1 MATKLRTDAG
11 PRKRFA
17 MTLPK
22 TVIGLGLVSLFT
34 DVSSEAIFPLLP
46 AFLTTLGASN
56 AFIGLVEGAA
66 STSFGLLWDRFGS
79 VTAFGGSGTFA
90 LIAAVTLILR
100 IPAHAGE
107 SQKT

>member
-1 MATKLRTDAG
+1 MATKARSDG
-11 PRKRFA
+11 SSPPRFE

-56 AFIGLVEGAA
+56 AFIGEKA
-66 STSFGLLWDRFGS
+66 
-79 VTAFGGSGTFA
+79 
-90 LIAAVTLILR
+90 
-100 IPAHAGE
+100 
-107 SQKT
+107 